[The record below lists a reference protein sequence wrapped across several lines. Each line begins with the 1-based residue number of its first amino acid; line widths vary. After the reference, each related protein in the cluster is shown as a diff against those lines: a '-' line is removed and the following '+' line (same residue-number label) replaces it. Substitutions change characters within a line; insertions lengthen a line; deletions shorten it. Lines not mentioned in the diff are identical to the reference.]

1 MAVHY
6 PVCSLAI
13 TFTTLQFS
21 HYRTVLTK
29 AVVPCQ
35 RVTESDLI
43 GNTCANSG
51 NYNQQV
57 VGSESTE
64 LNFQLN

>member
-1 MAVHY
+1 MFFGNGFYY
-6 PVCSLAI
+6 PIVFSL
-13 TFTTLQFS
+13 S
-21 HYRTVLTK
+21 DCVLSK

-35 RVTESDLI
+35 RVTDSDLI
-43 GNTCANSG
+43 GNTYINAGS
-51 NYNQQV
+51 YNQQV